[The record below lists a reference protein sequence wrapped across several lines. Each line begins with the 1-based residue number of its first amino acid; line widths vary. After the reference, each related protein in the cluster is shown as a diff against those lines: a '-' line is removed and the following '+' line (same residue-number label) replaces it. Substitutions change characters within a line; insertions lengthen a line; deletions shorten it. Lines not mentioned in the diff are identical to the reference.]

1 MTNLLV
7 KKVVAKLLAI
17 GIKEVTG
24 VGTLIRTIVQNV
36 LDPGST
42 VASYYDRRDYYPRNG
57 FVDITS

>member
-1 MTNLLV
+1 M
-7 KKVVAKLLAI
+7 AKLLAI

-57 FVDITS
+57 FVGITR